1 MRTMLVWGVLILFMV
16 MCFQALNNQS
26 SQVEEISFTQFVHEA
41 LGNLLDGESST
52 ASNAMGFR
60 TLRILQI
67 KVYGMEID
75 GKRNDGSSFHTVGDV
90 EPFIEKI
97 IVRGIQVHFENPRK
111 NSFWLNI
118 LGVWLPLLLL
128 VFLFVF
134 FLRQFQ
140 SGSKNAMSFG
150 KSRHRMYGENQ
161 EKITFEDVAGAEEAK
176 EELEEIVEFLMN
188 PGKFTSLGG
197 RIPKGCLLLGAPGTG
212 KTLLAKATAGEAGV
226 PFFTISGSEF
236 VEMFVG
242 VGASRVRDLF
252 DQAKKNAPC
261 IIFIDEID
269 AVGRHRGAG
278 VGGGNDEREQT
289 LNQLLVEMDG
299 FESQSGVIIMAA
311 TNRPDVLDPA
321 LLRPGRFDRRISVSR
336 PDIRGREQILRVH
349 TRRTPLAEEVKLDL
363 VARAT
368 PGFTGADIENLVNE
382 AALIAARND
391 KTCLDMS
398 DFEASKDR
406 ILMGVARHSMVL
418 SEEERRTTAWHEAG
432 HALVAMMIDGP
443 TDPVH
448 KVTIIPRG
456 MALGLTQQVP
466 EEDKHSYT
474 LDYILN
480 RIAISLGGR
489 IAEELQFDEKTT
501 GASNDFVQATE
512 LARKMV
518 CDWGMSSLG
527 TLALGQNDQPVFLG
541 MNISHGQRSYS
552 EHMAQQIDKET
563 ASIIDAQ
570 YNRARNI
577 LEKYQEKLN
586 CLAQALLEWETLD
599 TDQLNWVLAGN
610 DLADLTSS

>member
-1 MRTMLVWGVLILFMV
+1 MFMV
-16 MCFQALNNQS
+16 MCLKALNNQS
-26 SQVEEISFTQFVHEA
+26 QEIEEITFTQFIYEA
-41 LGNLLDGESST
+41 LGSAVRGESADLVGGT
-52 ASNAMGFR
+52 GLGASNIMY
-60 TLRILQI
+60 
-67 KVYGMEID
+67 VEVDGMEIA
-75 GKRNDGSSFHTVGDV
+75 GKRRDNSLFHTIGDI
-90 EPFIEKI
+90 EPFIEKVI
-97 IVRGIQVHFENPRK
+97 ARGIQVRFEDPKK
-111 NSFWLNI
+111 NSFWLTL
-118 LGVWLPLLLL
+118 LGAWLPLLLL
-128 VFLFVF
+128 VFFFIF

-140 SGSKNAMSFG
+140 SGSKQAMTFG
-150 KSRHRMYGENQ
+150 KSRHRMLDENR

-176 EELEEIVEFLMN
+176 GELEEIVEFLMN

-212 KTLLAKATAGEAGV
+212 KTLLAKATAGEAEV

-252 DQAKKNAPC
+252 EQAKHHAPC
-261 IIFIDEID
+261 IVFIDEID

-336 PDIRGREQILRVH
+336 PDIKGREQILKVH
-349 TRRTPLAEEVKLDL
+349 TRKTPLAEKIKLDV

-382 AALIAARND
+382 AALIAARNG

-398 DFEASKDR
+398 DFEASKDK
-406 ILMGVARHSMVL
+406 ILMGVARRSMVL
-418 SEEERRTTAWHEAG
+418 SEKERRTTAWHEAG
-432 HALVAMMIDGP
+432 HAMVARMIDGP
-443 TDPVH
+443 SDPVH
-448 KVTIIPRG
+448 KVTIIPHG
-456 MALGLTQQVP
+456 NALGLTQQLP

-474 LDYILN
+474 ADYILN
-480 RIAISLGGR
+480 RIAVALGGR

-501 GASNDFVQATE
+501 GAGNDFVQATD

-518 CDWGMSSLG
+518 RDWGMSDLG
-527 TLALGQNDQPVFLG
+527 LLAFGQNNQPVFLG
-541 MNISHGQRSYS
+541 MDISHTRRDYS
-552 EHMAQQIDKET
+552 EKTAQRIDEEV
-563 ASIIDAQ
+563 ARIVSIQ
-570 YNRARNI
+570 YDRARTI
-577 LEKYQEKLN
+577 LEENREKLD
-586 CLAQALLEWETLD
+586 AVAEALLEWETLG
-599 TDQLNWVLAGN
+599 TKQLDWVIEGKNLSELNNA
-610 DLADLTSS
+610 

>member
-1 MRTMLVWGVLILFMV
+1 
-16 MCFQALNNQS
+16 
-26 SQVEEISFTQFVHEA
+26 
-41 LGNLLDGESST
+41 
-52 ASNAMGFR
+52 
-60 TLRILQI
+60 
-67 KVYGMEID
+67 
-75 GKRNDGSSFHTVGDV
+75 
-90 EPFIEKI
+90 
-97 IVRGIQVHFENPRK
+97 
-111 NSFWLNI
+111 
-118 LGVWLPLLLL
+118 
-128 VFLFVF
+128 
-134 FLRQFQ
+134 LRQFR
-140 SGSKNAMSFG
+140 SGPKSAMSFG
-150 KSRHRMYGENQ
+150 KSRHRMLDENQ
-161 EKITFEDVAGAEEAK
+161 ERVTFEDVAGAEEAK

-197 RIPKGCLLLGAPGTG
+197 RIPKGCLMLGPPGTG

-242 VGASRVRDLF
+242 VGASRVRNLF
-252 DQAKKNAPC
+252 DEAKKQAPC

-278 VGGGNDEREQT
+278 LGGGNDEREQT

-336 PDIRGREQILRVH
+336 PDIKGREQILKVH
-349 TRRTPLAEEVKLDL
+349 TRKTPLAEEVKLDV

-382 AALIAARND
+382 AALIAARNS
-391 KTCLDMS
+391 KTCLEMS

-418 SEEERRTTAWHEAG
+418 SEKERKTTAWHEAG
-432 HALVAMMIDGP
+432 HAMVAKMIDGP

-448 KVTIIPRG
+448 KITIIPRG
-456 MALGLTQQVP
+456 NALGLTQQVP

-474 LDYILN
+474 LDYVSN
-480 RIAISLGGR
+480 RIAIALGGR
-489 IAEELQFDEKTT
+489 IAEELQFDEKST
-501 GASNDFVQATE
+501 GAGNDFVQATA

-518 CDWGMSSLG
+518 CEWGMSKLG

-541 MNISHGQRSYS
+541 MDISNGRRSHSEKTAQR
-552 EHMAQQIDKET
+552 IDEEIGRIV
-563 ASIIDAQ
+563 SDQ
-570 YNRARNI
+570 YDRARCT
-577 LEKYQEKLN
+577 LEENREKLDE
-586 CLAQALLEWETLD
+586 LAEALLEWETLD
-599 TDQLNWVLAGN
+599 AEQIDRVLK
-610 DLADLTSS
+610 DDK

>member
-1 MRTMLVWGVLILFMV
+1 MKGSTRTALVWVLLILLMV
-16 MCFQALNNQS
+16 IFYQTMNSRNQH
-26 SQVEEISFTQFVHEA
+26 VEEISFTEFIREV
-41 LGNLLDGESST
+41 LGSNIAGVLSDEVSMQSS
-52 ASNAMGFR
+52 SV
-60 TLRILQI
+60 LQ
-67 KVYGMEID
+67 VEID
-75 GKRNDGSSFHTVGDV
+75 RVDIRGKRRDGSSFHTVGNV

-97 IVRGIQVHFENPRK
+97 IARGVQVRFKNPYK
-111 NSFWLNI
+111 DSFWLSL
-118 LGVWLPLLLL
+118 LGVWFPLLL
-128 VFLFVF
+128 VIALFVF
-134 FLRQFQ
+134 FLRQFR
-140 SGSKNAMSFG
+140 SGPKSAMSFG
-150 KSRHRMYGENQ
+150 KSRHRMLDENQ

-197 RIPKGCLLLGAPGTG
+197 RIPKGCLMLGPPGTG

-252 DQAKKNAPC
+252 EQAKQNAPC

-278 VGGGNDEREQT
+278 LGGGNDEREQT

-336 PDIRGREQILRVH
+336 PDIKGREQILKVH
-349 TRRTPLAEEVKLDL
+349 TRKTPLAEEVKLDV

-382 AALIAARND
+382 AALIAARNS
-391 KTCLDMS
+391 KSCLEMS

-418 SEEERRTTAWHEAG
+418 SEKERKTTAWHEAG
-432 HALVAMMIDGP
+432 HAMVARMIDGP

-448 KVTIIPRG
+448 KITIIPRG
-456 MALGLTQQVP
+456 SALGLTQQVP
-466 EEDKHSYT
+466 VEDKHSYT
-474 LDYILN
+474 LDYVSN
-480 RIAISLGGR
+480 RIAIALGGR
-489 IAEELQFDEKTT
+489 IAEELQFDEKST
-501 GASNDFVQATE
+501 GAGNDFVQATA

-518 CDWGMSSLG
+518 CDWGMSNLG

-541 MNISHGQRSYS
+541 MDISHTRRHYS
-552 EHMAQQIDKET
+552 ELTAQRIDEEIGRIV
-563 ASIIDAQ
+563 SDQ
-570 YNRARNI
+570 YDRARCI
-577 LEKYQEKLN
+577 LEENREKLDE
-586 CLAQALLEWETLD
+586 LAEALLEWETLD
-599 TDQLNWVLAGN
+599 AEQIDRVLKG
-610 DLADLTSS
+610 DK